1 MWEAGRLNIYIK
13 WNNNKSAI
21 KLPVLPEAFEISASQ
36 NNNAITIHGF
46 GDINLL
52 GVRSLYEI
60 TLESFFPHM
69 HYDFCQCTPGKP
81 YDYIKKLQNLF
92 EKNTLVHLII
102 TGTNINGY
110 FTISSFAYGEEDRV
124 GDVSYSLTLT
134 EYRNPGK
141 AASRKPS
148 AAKNSTKITLKTG
161 ARISRKTKSCTYTCK
176 KGDTLQKVSK
186 RLTGTSA
193 NWRAIYNQNKKKIG
207 TKKKLKAGMKLVI
220 KI

>member
-1 MWEAGRLNIYIK
+1 MNIHIK
-13 WNNNKSAI
+13 WNNDKSDLQ
-21 KLPVLPEAFEISASQ
+21 LPVLPEAFEISGMQ
-36 NNNAITIHGF
+36 NNSTITIHDF

-69 HYDFCQCTPGKP
+69 HYDFCKCKPKKP
-81 YDYIKKLQNLF
+81 YEYIEKLRNLF
-92 EKNTLVHLII
+92 EKNTVVHLII
-102 TGTNINGY
+102 TGTKINSH
-110 FTISSFAYGEEDRV
+110 FTISSFSFGEEERV
-124 GDVSYSLTLT
+124 GDVRYSITLT
-134 EYRNPGK
+134 EYRKPKVAKKSKQK
-141 AASRKPS
+141 ANKS
-148 AAKNSTKITLKTG
+148 STKIQLAKG
-161 ARISRKTKSCTYTCK
+161 ARISKKTKSCTYKCK

-186 RLTGTSA
+186 YLTGTSA